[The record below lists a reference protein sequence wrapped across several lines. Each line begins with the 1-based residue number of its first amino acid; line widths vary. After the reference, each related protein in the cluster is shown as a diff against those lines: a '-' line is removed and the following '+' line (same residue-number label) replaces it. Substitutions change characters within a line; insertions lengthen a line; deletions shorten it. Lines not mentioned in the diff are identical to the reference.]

1 MKTKLKNV
9 CPQSISF
16 WPFTT
21 FALYL
26 SVGFSKDPKEFTVPA
41 FASDV
46 ASKNTNRHMMKDIIL
61 QIVKMSLN
69 F

>member
-1 MKTKLKNV
+1 MNTKFSEYVSTKYFFLAFYYFCLV
-9 CPQSISF
+9 
-16 WPFTT
+16 
-21 FALYL
+21 
-26 SVGFSKDPKEFTVPA
+26 SVSCFLKDPKEFTVPA